1 MPFCFVFV
9 EYYVFVKGGQKM
21 YSIFEEL
28 LQKYGVSTY
37 KVSKDTGIAQSVF
50 SSWKNG
56 VSTPKQDK
64 MQIIA
69 DYFNVS
75 IEYLMTGKESSGYY
89 LNEETAKLAQE
100 MFEDEDMRSLF
111 DMKRKMPPERFKA
124 HMEFMKN
131 LLKTNKIVR
140 LSNYTAQERNMII
153 PYFL

>member
-1 MPFCFVFV
+1 
-9 EYYVFVKGGQKM
+9 M

-131 LLKTNKIVR
+131 LYK
-140 LSNYTAQERNMII
+140 QETGATGEDV
-153 PYFL
+153 